1 MRVRNLRLRY
11 YVVCI
16 CMAGLVA
23 IVLASCGGDSKTGP
37 KDDDGC
43 CMPDTPDN
51 LMTALACVYGSKDFE
66 AYEHLLH
73 DEYRFS
79 FMVFVADSLGLPPD
93 EPWWGKTTDLQST
106 ANLFTDG
113 NADFSI
119 VFIPVL
125 EGWTPHEIDRGDTV
139 FTGVF
144 RRYIIDLKLELE
156 EPGTEPINL
165 VGDATYVDV
174 MVVSHPYIA
183 GHFAVL
189 DIEESPRIQVKA
201 PQACL
206 EQALTWSEV
215 KGMYRQ
221 APGARS
227 SSQE

>member
-23 IVLASCGGDSKTGP
+23 IALASCGGDSKTGP

-51 LMTALACVYGSKDFE
+51 LMTALACAIGSEDFD
-66 AYEHLLH
+66 AYESLLH

-93 EPWWGKTTDLQST
+93 EPWWGKTKDLQST
-106 ANLFTDG
+106 ANLFTDD

-119 VFIPVL
+119 VFTEVS
-125 EGWTPHEIDRGDTV
+125 EGWTPCEYVRPDTV
-139 FTGVF
+139 FAGLF
-144 RRYIIDLKLELE
+144 RRYIPDLALAVE
-156 EPGTEPINL
+156 EAGTEPITY
-165 VGDATYVDV
+165 VGDATYIDV
-174 MVVSHPYIA
+174 VVVPHPYIE

-189 DIEESPRIQVKA
+189 EIEEVERQPGAAS
-201 PQACL
+201 
-206 EQALTWSEV
+206 LTPPFSWSEV
-215 KGMYRQ
+215 KAMYRQ
-221 APGARS
+221 APGR
-227 SSQE
+227 ELR